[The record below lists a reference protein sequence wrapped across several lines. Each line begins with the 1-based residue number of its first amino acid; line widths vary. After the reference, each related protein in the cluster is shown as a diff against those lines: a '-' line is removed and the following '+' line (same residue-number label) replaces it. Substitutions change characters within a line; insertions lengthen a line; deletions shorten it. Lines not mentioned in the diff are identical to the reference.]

1 MHFLS
6 MFFFGL
12 EKLPFTESPM
22 NIMQWI
28 YDILLLT
35 DAHLLF
41 QNSIFRCE
49 DFRYKI
55 NSRVYIPG
63 LK

>member
-1 MHFLS
+1 
-6 MFFFGL
+6 MFFFWL

-35 DAHLLF
+35 DAYL
-41 QNSIFRCE
+41 IF
-49 DFRYKI
+49 KI
-55 NSRVYIPG
+55 HFSNVKISDIR
-63 LK
+63 